1 MNKTITIKLAFILL
15 MLSNIS
21 NAQINTR
28 EIPVGFHH
36 NFGYEMPTLVM
47 PPINLEALLL
57 EDEIEEQLGIPP
69 RFGFVHSVNVD
80 LLANY
85 PKTKKN

>member
-1 MNKTITIKLAFILL
+1 MNKEINFTLL
-15 MLSNIS
+15 SIFVLSINL

-69 RFGFVHSVNVD
+69 RFGFVHSVNID
-80 LLANY
+80 L
-85 PKTKKN
+85 